1 MSVKEIKKTIEEKK
15 WSNIFDVAGILYDL
29 NYENDTSYIS
39 RGIKSFLKDFKP
51 IKINS
56 NQSFNEKKM
65 SKNTEKLF
73 QAIEFDTISIQ
84 YILYILSTYFNPTI
98 HKQNMLKMLKNN
110 SCDRIILEII
120 LRERARKINN
130 TIRFNRERYNG
141 YITNHRVVAN
151 IPYEKSHHTI
161 LSLIGEISQIEPDSI
176 SNKDKKRITNIVDI
190 GEGLT
195 GYILDLSWMLQ
206 HSEAS
211 NDSMNIKSNIPNID
225 KIRMVDVITMIKEKD
240 PHIAVLPHNY
250 NKHDEIEQ
258 RLLTLVHIY
267 QLSRLLESKK
277 PVTKCIDTIT
287 GTHSE
292 DSKISVKSKDSI
304 ISVQKLK
311 KKRNEEDKK
320 IIIIIQAIINENQKQ
335 TENENALIES
345 IIDALRD
352 IKNPNRIRDIIQ
364 ASTND
369 EDIVN
374 TIFNS
379 NFYKN
384 ILEQTYNKY
393 EEEKTK
399 EDYKQS
405 INDLTELKNNTEINL
420 NNVLN
425 IVDAYLHNKSDK
437 ISSLGYILKLAKFEY
452 NTIEDLLIQYSNL
465 PQTVNLSSGGGSKLT
480 MFNKSLDS
488 AMSPIFDHFKSL
500 YDPIY
505 SFLQKS
511 VTAYTKGDSHNTKT
525 NVIPLLLTLH
535 HICSNIREHGMYRI
549 TNINNDILLFVNHI
563 ITHTEKNTNKKINKQ
578 LLTLP
583 KVYLSTL
590 FNKTSTYKPPTSI
603 PYIQL
608 FTYENNLN
616 IQPNDL
622 TKNTEINNELKSFFN
637 KKDVYILNSQSS
649 QLNKN
654 IPINIY

>member
-1 MSVKEIKKTIEEKK
+1 M
-15 WSNIFDVAGILYDL
+15 
-29 NYENDTSYIS
+29 
-39 RGIKSFLKDFKP
+39 
-51 IKINS
+51 
-56 NQSFNEKKM
+56 
-65 SKNTEKLF
+65 
-73 QAIEFDTISIQ
+73 
-84 YILYILSTYFNPTI
+84 
-98 HKQNMLKMLKNN
+98 
-110 SCDRIILEII
+110 
-120 LRERARKINN
+120 
-130 TIRFNRERYNG
+130 
-141 YITNHRVVAN
+141 
-151 IPYEKSHHTI
+151 
-161 LSLIGEISQIEPDSI
+161 
-176 SNKDKKRITNIVDI
+176 
-190 GEGLT
+190 
-195 GYILDLSWMLQ
+195 
-206 HSEAS
+206 
-211 NDSMNIKSNIPNID
+211 
-225 KIRMVDVITMIKEKD
+225 
-240 PHIAVLPHNY
+240 
-250 NKHDEIEQ
+250 
-258 RLLTLVHIY
+258 
-267 QLSRLLESKK
+267 
-277 PVTKCIDTIT
+277 
-287 GTHSE
+287 
-292 DSKISVKSKDSI
+292 
-304 ISVQKLK
+304 
-311 KKRNEEDKK
+311 
-320 IIIIIQAIINENQKQ
+320 
-335 TENENALIES
+335 
-345 IIDALRD
+345 
-352 IKNPNRIRDIIQ
+352 
-364 ASTND
+364 
-369 EDIVN
+369 
-374 TIFNS
+374 
-379 NFYKN
+379 
-384 ILEQTYNKY
+384 
-393 EEEKTK
+393 
-399 EDYKQS
+399 
-405 INDLTELKNNTEINL
+405 

-603 PYIQL
+603 PYVQL

-616 IQPNDL
+616 IQQNDL

-654 IPINIY
+654 IPITLYEIDFSKIDMYTPNIKIKKLENNFLNTKTPDLFLDNLISLKNVTFNNAELALSIFIAFKEII